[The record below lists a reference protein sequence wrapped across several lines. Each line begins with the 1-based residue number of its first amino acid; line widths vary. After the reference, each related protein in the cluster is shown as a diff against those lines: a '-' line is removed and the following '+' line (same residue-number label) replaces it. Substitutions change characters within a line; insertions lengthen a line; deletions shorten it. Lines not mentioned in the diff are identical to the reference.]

1 MSTSKTLSRENSS
14 KVQGDIGRK
23 KAGIHRK
30 SIKDNKLV
38 RGKEVYRPK
47 MTVPVGKSFEEL
59 QEMNEKALKILA
71 KRA

>member
-1 MSTSKTLSRENSS
+1 MSTTKALDRESSS
-14 KVQGDIGRK
+14 KVHGDIGRK

-30 SIKDNKLV
+30 SIRGNKVV

-47 MTVPVGKSFEEL
+47 MTVPVEKSFEQL